1 MRRTAAALA
10 CSLFLYLPAAAMVGG
25 AEEAPAAV
33 ARHVVLLV
41 NSRGASCS
49 GVAIARDVVLT
60 AAHCLAPDAEHKLVE
75 FGAGPPALKDIASI
89 QRHPQFDAQAAARH
103 RVTADMALVK
113 LAAPLPARIVAA
125 PLAAPSKAVTAGD
138 LLLVAGYGVAVPGDG
153 KSGGKVRSAKLMAWS
168 KPGTLQIRLVDPV
181 RQGER
186 PGLGACTGDSGA
198 PVFEEADGRLA
209 VLGLVSWTTGPAL
222 SAGCGGITG
231 VTPLMRYRDW
241 IVQTAKTLG
250 ARAVQ

>member
-1 MRRTAAALA
+1 MKRIIATLA
-10 CSLFLYLPAAAMVGG
+10 CSLFLYAPAAAMVGG
-25 AEEAPAAV
+25 AEEAPTAI

-49 GVAIARDVVLT
+49 GIAISRTVVLT

-75 FGAGPPALKDIASI
+75 FGPGPPVLKDIASI
-89 QRHPQFDAQAAARH
+89 QRHPQFDAHAAARH
-103 RVTADMALVK
+103 RVTADVALVK
-113 LAAPLPARIVAA
+113 LAAPLPARMTEA
-125 PLAAPSKAVTAGD
+125 PLAAPRKAVVAGD
-138 LLLVAGYGVAVPGDG
+138 LFLVAGYGVAVPGDG
-153 KSGGKVRSAKLMAWS
+153 KSGGKVRSARLMAWS

-181 RQGER
+181 RQGDR

-209 VLGLVSWTTGPAL
+209 VLGVVSWTTGPAL

-231 VTPLMRYRDW
+231 VTPLVRYRDW
-241 IVQTAKTLG
+241 IVQTARKL
-250 ARAVQ
+250 AQ